1 MKIHVFLVCYNE
13 SVLLPNTIKHYRS
26 LLPSCSITIYDNE
39 STDNSVE
46 IAKSLG
52 CNIISFNTNG
62 EFDENY
68 LTNLRNNCWKDI
80 SEGWVIVSDM
90 DEWLYITESELLG
103 ELNAG
108 TTIITTRGLNMIG
121 ESKMADISDID
132 LNEIQKCVDAVNHS
146 KKSCFLRPAITHMDY
161 TGGSHFCF
169 PKGLVQYSLKA
180 YINKHMN
187 FLGLEYITT
196 KYTNSFKRSEKM
208 RKYGAGTHYTDNIE
222 KIKGSYNEQLNKCYL
237 LEDIPN
243 RHWTYFKGLDSGG
256 NDIKCVG
263 RLPLVELIRA
273 AETTPG
279 CVAFNTLGYLKSS
292 YDLKLNSTQWIQTLS
307 DNGVYIKNANY
318 ESIDPSVLTVY
329 SSPFPKLRLGK
340 DYDGGYIIVDI
351 PKVKY
356 SILLAGGISDD
367 ISFEEMFLKKYK
379 YTKCVG
385 FDGTVNELP
394 KQHPNIVFIKKNIG
408 SEETDTLSNLH
419 ELIDENDNI
428 FVKMDIEGG
437 EVPWINS
444 LNDEQVNRFAQI
456 VIEFHDPFREKEI
469 CMFNKLN
476 KNHIL
481 VHFHPNNCCGTRDH
495 KGVII
500 PNVFECTYIHK
511 KFFTCEPKLNSESIP
526 SKLDMQNVLYRDEI
540 YIDHSPFVHNSKYT
554 NVPYR
559 FIPKELL
566 QSYTMNNKI
575 PVLDMFLDGTKK
587 NGIVWNN
594 NYIDDY
600 IRRFTPDN
608 IKNNREGASSYGND
622 VCINLLFAFEKYK
635 ITNMKVAVVGSETPW
650 IESILINLNNTVTTI
665 EYNVPDAK
673 YNNLE
678 CKDYFDFFK
687 NSTDAFDAIVT
698 FSSIEHSGLGRY
710 GDPLDP
716 DGDVKAM
723 NTIHKNLKRGGIL
736 IWGAPVGKDALVWN
750 AHRIYGELRL
760 PIIFQGFNEV
770 EWINSDKE
778 DLFERPLNSQLYQP
792 VVVLYKN

>member
-1 MKIHVFLVCYNE
+1 
-13 SVLLPNTIKHYRS
+13 
-26 LLPSCSITIYDNE
+26 
-39 STDNSVE
+39 
-46 IAKSLG
+46 
-52 CNIISFNTNG
+52 
-62 EFDENY
+62 
-68 LTNLRNNCWKDI
+68 
-80 SEGWVIVSDM
+80 
-90 DEWLYITESELLG
+90 
-103 ELNAG
+103 
-108 TTIITTRGLNMIG
+108 
-121 ESKMADISDID
+121 
-132 LNEIQKCVDAVNHS
+132 
-146 KKSCFLRPAITHMDY
+146 
-161 TGGSHFCF
+161 
-169 PKGLVQYSLKA
+169 
-180 YINKHMN
+180 
-187 FLGLEYITT
+187 
-196 KYTNSFKRSEKM
+196 
-208 RKYGAGTHYTDNIE
+208 
-222 KIKGSYNEQLNKCYL
+222 
-237 LEDIPN
+237 
-243 RHWTYFKGLDSGG
+243 
-256 NDIKCVG
+256 
-263 RLPLVELIRA
+263 
-273 AETTPG
+273 
-279 CVAFNTLGYLKSS
+279 
-292 YDLKLNSTQWIQTLS
+292 
-307 DNGVYIKNANY
+307 
-318 ESIDPSVLTVY
+318 
-329 SSPFPKLRLGK
+329 
-340 DYDGGYIIVDI
+340 
-351 PKVKY
+351 
-356 SILLAGGISDD
+356 
-367 ISFEEMFLKKYK
+367 
-379 YTKCVG
+379 
-385 FDGTVNELP
+385 
-394 KQHPNIVFIKKNIG
+394 
-408 SEETDTLSNLH
+408 
-419 ELIDENDNI
+419 
-428 FVKMDIEGG
+428 
-437 EVPWINS
+437 
-444 LNDEQVNRFAQI
+444 
-456 VIEFHDPFREKEI
+456 
-469 CMFNKLN
+469 MFNKLN

-575 PVLDMFLDGTKK
+575 PVLDMFLDDTKK
-587 NGIVWNN
+587 NGVVWNN
-594 NYIDDY
+594 NFIDDH

-622 VCINLLFAFEKYK
+622 VCMNLLSAFEKYK
-635 ITNMKVAVVGSETPW
+635 IANMKVAVVGSETPW

-665 EYNVPDAK
+665 DYNVPDAK

-678 CKDYFDFFK
+678 CKDYFDFFE

-723 NTIHKNLKRGGIL
+723 NTIHKNLKRGGVL